1 MARRTWKTHI
11 HYPRFELNK
20 RRSMKTRLTLVLTAL
35 CTALSLRP
43 LGADETKKERIEVTV
58 LIPVTTEALW
68 SQIDEDTRALAQLVA
83 EGKKDE
89 AYAMSETVEALVN
102 AVPEKYPD
110 LAADKKRRVAGQAK
124 NTARVLDELH
134 DSVDAGK
141 TDQAKKELEQIQ
153 AALKIIHDQ
162 VGN

>member
-1 MARRTWKTHI
+1 
-11 HYPRFELNK
+11 
-20 RRSMKTRLTLVLTAL
+20 V
-35 CTALSLRP
+35 
-43 LGADETKKERIEVTV
+43 VTDRGRHQG
-58 LIPVTTEALW
+58 
-68 SQIDEDTRALAQLVA
+68 SLAQLVA

>member
-1 MARRTWKTHI
+1 
-11 HYPRFELNK
+11 
-20 RRSMKTRLTLVLTAL
+20 MKTRFTLVLTAL
-35 CTALSLRP
+35 CTVLSLRP

-58 LIPVTTEALW
+58 LIPETTEALW

-153 AALKIIHDQ
+153 ASLKIIHDQ